1 MPHSLK
7 VTTPSDLEITLTRTF
22 DAPAEL
28 VYEAFTT
35 PELVKRWMGP
45 RAYPVIEADIDLRV
59 GGAYH
64 YIARVPDGTMGFG
77 GRFKEIVPNRKLVA
91 TEVFDQHPD
100 TEILVT
106 TTFVEENGKTTV
118 TLTSTCPTT
127 EVRDAILK
135 SGMESGVAEGY
146 DRLDELLRG

>member
-7 VTTPSDLEITLTRTF
+7 VTTPSDLEITLTRSF

-28 VYEAFTT
+28 VFEAFTR
-35 PELVKRWMGP
+35 PELVVRWMGP
-45 RAYPVIEADIDLRV
+45 RAYPVIEAKIDLRV

-64 YIARVPDGTMGFG
+64 YVATVPGGTMGFG
-77 GRFKEIVPNRKLVA
+77 GRFIEIVPNQKLVA
-91 TEVFDQHPD
+91 TEVFDQYPD
-100 TEILVT
+100 TEIVVT

-118 TLTSTCPTT
+118 TLASRCPTVD
-127 EVRDAILK
+127 VRDAILK

-146 DRLDELLRG
+146 ERLDELLRE